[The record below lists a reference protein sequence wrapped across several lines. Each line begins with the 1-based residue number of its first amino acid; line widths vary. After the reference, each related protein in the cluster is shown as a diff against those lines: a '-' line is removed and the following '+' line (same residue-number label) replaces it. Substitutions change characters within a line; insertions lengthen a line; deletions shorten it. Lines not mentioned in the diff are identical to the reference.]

1 MKTNISKEFKT
12 IFLTELESIK
22 ELAWDT
28 EKMLTDDG
36 ITKKKKK
43 KNISEIE
50 DICDKLEHII
60 ELEE

>member
-36 ITKKKKK
+36 ITKPQVL